1 MRRYKV
7 VADDWVGKMVNME
20 PGLSRTM
27 HKTVTVDMV
36 ESILEENRNIAR
48 GNREHLRSHGIRAFD
63 LLGAVGSGKTLLIE
77 RMSEILAARGV
88 RVGAIAGDVAGDDDH
103 QRFLARGIV
112 SENLN
117 TGKECHLD
125 AHMVEHA
132 LEHLDLDGID
142 VLFIENVG
150 NLVCPA
156 DFPLGAERRVVVIS
170 TTEGDDTV
178 RKHPLI
184 FRDADVCVINK
195 VDLAE
200 PVGVDVDVI
209 ERDFRT
215 VNAHAPFIRTNA
227 KTGEGVEDLLE
238 ALVGQ

>member
-1 MRRYKV
+1 
-7 VADDWVGKMVNME
+7 MVNME

>member
-1 MRRYKV
+1 
-7 VADDWVGKMVNME
+7 
-20 PGLSRTM
+20 M
-27 HKTVTVDMV
+27 HKTVTVDLV
-36 ESILEENRNIAR
+36 ESVLEANRGLAMQ
-48 GNREHLRSHGIRAFD
+48 NRAHLRAHGVRAYDF
-63 LLGAVGSGKTLLIE
+63 LGAVGSGKTMLIE
-77 RMSEILAARGV
+77 RLSELLSARGV

-103 QRFLARGIV
+103 RRFLAKGIV

-125 AHMVEHA
+125 AHLVEHA
-132 LEHLDLDGID
+132 LEHMDLDLVD

-156 DFPLGAERRVVVIS
+156 DFPLGADKRVVVIS

-200 PVGVDVDVI
+200 AVGVDVAVI
-209 ERDFRT
+209 EGDFRIM
-215 VNAHAPFIRTNA
+215 NRHAPFIRTNA
-227 KTGEGVEDLLE
+227 RTGEGVGPLLD
-238 ALVGQ
+238 ALMDP

>member
-1 MRRYKV
+1 
-7 VADDWVGKMVNME
+7 
-20 PGLSRTM
+20 M
-27 HKTVTVDMV
+27 HKTVTVDMAHSV
-36 ESILEENRNIAR
+36 LEENRALASRNWSVLKHH
-48 GNREHLRSHGIRAFD
+48 EVRAFD

-77 RMSEILAARGV
+77 KMSELLSARGI

-103 QRFLARGIV
+103 RRFIAAGIS

-132 LEHLDLDGID
+132 IERMDLDTID
-142 VLFIENVG
+142 ILFIENVG

-195 VDLAE
+195 IDLAT
-200 PVGVDVDVI
+200 PVGVDIDVI
-209 ERDFRT
+209 ERDFR
-215 VNAHAPFIRTNA
+215 VLNAHAPFVRTNA
-227 KTGEGVEDLLE
+227 KEGEGVNELLE
-238 ALVGQ
+238 LLIGA

>member
-1 MRRYKV
+1 
-7 VADDWVGKMVNME
+7 
-20 PGLSRTM
+20 M
-27 HKTVTVDMV
+27 HKTVTVDLA
-36 ESILEENRNIAR
+36 ESVLAANRDLAR
-48 GNREHLRSHGIRAFD
+48 QNRALLKSNGVRTFD
-63 LLGAVGSGKTLLIE
+63 FLGAVGSGKTLLIE
-77 RMSEILAARGV
+77 RLSELLDTRGL

-103 QRFLARGIV
+103 RRFLAKGIV

-125 AHMVEHA
+125 AHLVEHA
-132 LEHLDLDGID
+132 LDHMDLGAFD

-156 DFPLGAERRVVVIS
+156 DFPLGAEKRVVVIS

-178 RKHPLI
+178 RKHPFI

-195 VDLAE
+195 IDLAE

-209 ERDFRT
+209 EGDFRT
-215 VNAHAPFIRTNA
+215 MNGHAPFIRTNA
-227 KTGEGVEDLLE
+227 KTGEGVELLLD
-238 ALVGQ
+238 ALMD

>member
-1 MRRYKV
+1 
-7 VADDWVGKMVNME
+7 
-20 PGLSRTM
+20 M
-27 HKTVTVDMV
+27 HKTVTIDLV
-36 ESILEENRNIAR
+36 ESVLEANRGLALQ
-48 GNREHLRSHGIRAFD
+48 NRALLRAHGVRAFD
-63 LLGAVGSGKTLLIE
+63 FLGAVGSGKTMLIE
-77 RMSEILAARGV
+77 RLTELLQVRGV

-103 QRFLARGIV
+103 QRFLAAGIE

-125 AHMVEHA
+125 AHLVEHA
-132 LEHLDLDGID
+132 MENIDLDLVD

-156 DFPLGAERRVVVIS
+156 DFPLGAEKRVVVIS

-184 FRDADVCVINK
+184 FREADVCVVNK

-209 ERDFRT
+209 EGDFRT
-215 VNAHAPFIRTNA
+215 LNNHAPFIRTCA
-227 KTGEGVEDLLE
+227 KTGEGVDRLLE
-238 ALVGQ
+238 ALLD

>member
-1 MRRYKV
+1 M
-7 VADDWVGKMVNME
+7 
-20 PGLSRTM
+20 
-27 HKTVTVDMV
+27 
-36 ESILEENRNIAR
+36 
-48 GNREHLRSHGIRAFD
+48 
-63 LLGAVGSGKTLLIE
+63 
-77 RMSEILAARGV
+77 
-88 RVGAIAGDVAGDDDH
+88 GAIAGDVAGDDDH
-103 QRFLARGIV
+103 RRFLAHGID
-112 SENLN
+112 SHNLN

-125 AHMVEHA
+125 AHMVGHV
-132 LEHLDLDGID
+132 LEEMDLEAID

-184 FRDADVCVINK
+184 FRDADVCVVNK

-200 PVGVDVDVI
+200 AVGVDVNVI

-215 VNAHAPFIRTNA
+215 INAHAPFIRTDA
-227 KTGEGVEDLLE
+227 RRGAGVKELLGALLGE
-238 ALVGQ
+238 

>member
-1 MRRYKV
+1 MVVEGRR
-7 VADDWVGKMVNME
+7 GKTVNTA
-20 PGLSRTM
+20 PGLPSSM
-27 HKTVTVDMV
+27 HKTVTVDLV
-36 ESILEENRNIAR
+36 EGILEENRIIAR
-48 GNREHLRSHGIRAFD
+48 RNREHLRSHGVRAFD
-63 LLGAVGSGKTLLIE
+63 LLGAVGSGKTMLIE
-77 RMSEILAARGV
+77 RLSELLSARGV
-88 RVGAIAGDVAGDDDH
+88 KVGAIAGDVAGDDDH
-103 QRFLARGIV
+103 RRFLAKGIL

-125 AHMVEHA
+125 AHLVEHA
-132 LEHLDLDGID
+132 LEHLDLDSID

-195 VDLAE
+195 VDLAG

-209 ERDFRT
+209 EGDFRT
-215 VNAHAPFIRTNA
+215 VNGHAPFIRTNA
-227 KTGEGVEDLLE
+227 KTGEGVGELLE
-238 ALVGQ
+238 ALLGQV

>member
-1 MRRYKV
+1 
-7 VADDWVGKMVNME
+7 
-20 PGLSRTM
+20 M
-27 HKTVTVDMV
+27 HKTVTIDMV
-36 ESILEENRNIAR
+36 ESVLEENRSLAR
-48 GNREHLRSHGIRAFD
+48 RNRQLLKEHAVRAFD
-63 LLGAVGSGKTLLIE
+63 FLGAVGSGKTMLIE
-77 RMSEILAARGV
+77 RLSELISARGL

-103 QRFLARGIV
+103 RRFLSKGIA

-125 AHMVEHA
+125 AHLVGHA
-132 LEHLDLDGID
+132 LEHLDLPAID

-156 DFPLGAERRVVVIS
+156 DFPLGAEARVVVIS

-195 VDLAE
+195 IDLAG
-200 PVGVDVDVI
+200 PVDVDVDVV
-209 ERDFRT
+209 ERDFR
-215 VNAHAPFIRTNA
+215 VLNGHAPFIRTNA
-227 KTGEGVEDLLE
+227 KTGEGVDLLLR
-238 ALVGQ
+238 ALLGQ